1 MRRFPEWA
9 SRNRPNIRVVLVDPV
24 KQQMIH
30 LAALRRKV
38 ADAERENRTRRNQAP
53 AGGCKD
59 DD

>member
-1 MRRFPEWA
+1 MRRFPGWA
-9 SRNRPNIRVVLVDPV
+9 SRNRLNIRVVLVDPV

-30 LAALRRKV
+30 LTALRRKV
-38 ADAERENRTRRNQAP
+38 ADAERANRIRRNQAP

>member
-9 SRNRPNIRVVLVDPV
+9 GRNKPNIRVVLVDPV

-38 ADAERENRTRRNQAP
+38 ADAERANRSRRSQAP
-53 AGGCKD
+53 AGACKD